1 MFFTAVMGVSL
12 LFSGGAYLSRWSS
25 RRAGPPGHECPG
37 YESNEKPAEA
47 GSERL
52 VFSGPLESR
61 DHSGSSVMELLVLDV
76 GDMVRQ
82 ALGVEGEDGILVL
95 PEKMPVQPAG
105 LIQPRGAG
113 AL

>member
-25 RRAGPPGHECPG
+25 WRAGPPGHESPG
-37 YESNEKPAEA
+37 YDSNEKPAEA
-47 GSERL
+47 GSGR
-52 VFSGPLESR
+52 FSGSLQSR

-95 PEKMPVQPAG
+95 PEKMPVQP
-105 LIQPRGAG
+105 
-113 AL
+113 